1 MENLTG
7 VSMREHANF
16 IHALSTRT
24 ASRNSS
30 NFQSHLYL
38 FSVGFMKGGKESKEL
53 CSVSGLGL
61 RLHGRFSRN
70 FVYCCMRVYLR
81 RVLAVADR
89 EEKSSAST
97 ILTRETSYAYFL
109 CHQRKDY
116 IYMRV
121 CSFLPSLSVFIGRNR
136 LG

>member
-7 VSMREHANF
+7 VSMREYANF

-30 NFQSHLYL
+30 NFQSHFYL

-70 FVYCCMRVYLR
+70 FVYCCMLLYVVCVFTFAECSPSPRRKVFSFHNTDPRDIISLLFMTPKEGLYLHAS
-81 RVLAVADR
+81 LFF
-89 EEKSSAST
+89 SSEF
-97 ILTRETSYAYFL
+97 I
-109 CHQRKDY
+109 
-116 IYMRV
+116 
-121 CSFLPSLSVFIGRNR
+121 SLHWT
-136 LG
+136 